1 MYGRTCL
8 EQAHPPPSIH
18 TIHAQRERGGGGGS
32 KHVRTDLLGAGV
44 GHGPAEAGEPEHVL
58 DVGGHLDGREPAG
71 RPRDGGEVRR
81 AGTWTL
87 ASYRAFPRRATSRQV
102 QSPRRLGLTG

>member
-1 MYGRTCL
+1 MTRRVDLGEST
-8 EQAHPPPSIH
+8 PTPTH
-18 TIHAQRERGGGGGS
+18 THKARNG
-32 KHVRTDLLGAGV
+32 HVRTDLLGAGV